1 MHEELST
8 YADEVFESLSEAA
21 VKEAEPSSKKDETE
35 LTGSALDK
43 TELERSHL
51 MLWVATGFVSE
62 AVLIILTWIFI
73 PGKQFSHEKC
83 KRYES
88 DSSVSLD
95 QCFQKSKYNRQY
107 KKQYINWQCRFVILV
122 GDVVWHYRKLEIC
135 SKRQCTIWWGH
146 TSPFYFRPLE
156 RGWRK
161 AKEGTG
167 PPKVPLR
174 QEVVSVH
181 GQRRGQRIVVPVKK
195 LFAREKRPY
204 GLGMVG
210 KLTNRTYRKRI
221 DSYVKRQIEDMD
233 DHRYKTSH

>member
-1 MHEELST
+1 MQCLI
-8 YADEVFESLSEAA
+8 
-21 VKEAEPSSKKDETE
+21 KK
-35 LTGSALDK
+35 
-43 TELERSHL
+43 
-51 MLWVATGFVSE
+51 F
-62 AVLIILTWIFI
+62 LIA
-73 PGKQFSHEKC
+73 
-83 KRYES
+83 
-88 DSSVSLD
+88 
-95 QCFQKSKYNRQY
+95 
-107 KKQYINWQCRFVILV
+107 
-122 GDVVWHYRKLEIC
+122 
-135 SKRQCTIWWGH
+135 
-146 TSPFYFRPLE
+146 SPFHFRPLE

-161 AKEGTG
+161 AKEGTPG

-233 DHRYKTSH
+233 DHRYKTSLHIFANERFFPQRVTLMNE

>member
-1 MHEELST
+1 M
-8 YADEVFESLSEAA
+8 
-21 VKEAEPSSKKDETE
+21 
-35 LTGSALDK
+35 
-43 TELERSHL
+43 
-51 MLWVATGFVSE
+51 
-62 AVLIILTWIFI
+62 
-73 PGKQFSHEKC
+73 
-83 KRYES
+83 
-88 DSSVSLD
+88 
-95 QCFQKSKYNRQY
+95 
-107 KKQYINWQCRFVILV
+107 ILV
-122 GDVVWHYRKLEIC
+122 GDVVWHYHKLEIC

-161 AKEGTG
+161 AKEGTPG

-233 DHRYKTSH
+233 DHRYKTSHYWAVPPHSGWCWWMSSCCLLNMFFVSSRPFFTYWITFVHLLITILAVSIYGFAPPGFSQHETVDSVSPGSDGGCICIDASAIFIFQ

>member
-8 YADEVFESLSEAA
+8 YADEVFESPSEAA

-107 KKQYINWQCRFVILV
+107 KKQYINWQATSVGLWFWLVMLSDIIASWKFVLKDNALSDEDIRLPFISDLWSEGGVKPKKELDHQRCPCGRRSWVFTDSGV
-122 GDVVWHYRKLEIC
+122 GSALLFLSRSFLPERNGLMAWA
-135 SKRQCTIWWGH
+135 WWGNSQTAPTASALTA
-146 TSPFYFRPLE
+146 TSRD
-156 RGWRK
+156 K
-161 AKEGTG
+161 
-167 PPKVPLR
+167 
-174 QEVVSVH
+174 
-181 GQRRGQRIVVPVKK
+181 
-195 LFAREKRPY
+195 
-204 GLGMVG
+204 
-210 KLTNRTYRKRI
+210 
-221 DSYVKRQIEDMD
+221 
-233 DHRYKTSH
+233 